1 MVIINDMLAFLFGK
15 LMGRHKLW
23 ELSPKKT
30 VEGFIGGMFGTIAL
44 AALIAKLCSYE
55 FMKPVLCP

>member
-1 MVIINDMLAFLFGK
+1 MFAFVFGK
-15 LMGRHKLW
+15 LLGYHKLW

-30 VEGFIGGMFGTIAL
+30 VEGFIGGMIGTVTL
-44 AALIAKLCSYE
+44 AVLIAKVCAYD